1 MKSIIL
7 FFAAFLL
14 FFSML
19 TGCKQS
25 EEPQKA
31 SQDVNLPG
39 VQEVDKAKPQAHQE
53 ASQDMA
59 VHSPKKPIREYEII
73 VPEDVK
79 TKWESVVLIFQDKQ
93 QAKSEEIT
101 VKIGEKV
108 SLAGSDLKVVV
119 GYFLPDF
126 KLDFEKGVLTS
137 TSGEPHNPA
146 VGIQIFEGEKQVYPE
161 AGKKWGWLYANF
173 PQMHAFE
180 HQRYGLTLKGAIPK
194 QG

>member
-1 MKSIIL
+1 
-7 FFAAFLL
+7 
-14 FFSML
+14 ML
-19 TGCKQS
+19 SACKQS

-31 SQDVNLPG
+31 SQEVNLPG
-39 VQEVDKAKPQAHQE
+39 VQEVEKDKPQEHKE
-53 ASQDMA
+53 PQDMS

-79 TKWESVVLIFQDKQ
+79 TRWESVVLVFQDKE

-101 VKIGEKV
+101 VKIGDEV
-108 SLAGSDLKVVV
+108 SLVGSNLKVVV

-137 TSGEPHNPA
+137 TSSEPNNPA
-146 VGIQIFEGEKQVYPE
+146 VGVQILEGENQIYPE
-161 AGKKWGWLYANF
+161 SGKKWGWLYANF